1 MGPALFSLRCVN
13 QRPAGINA
21 SAGRL
26 RVALVPIYSFTHLL
40 IYRLKHWLVKSE
52 PEAYSWATFVQEDG
66 TAWTGVRNYQARNNL
81 NLMQPGDLVLF
92 YHSVSEKA
100 IVGLAEV
107 AALAHPDATAEAGSP
122 WVAVPLR
129 PVQPLSRPVGL
140 AQLKADARLGELAL
154 IRQSRLSV
162 LPVRPEEFDAILE
175 LGTE

>member
-1 MGPALFSLRCVN
+1 M
-13 QRPAGINA
+13 
-21 SAGRL
+21 
-26 RVALVPIYSFTHLL
+26 
-40 IYRLKHWLVKSE
+40 KHWLVKSE

-107 AALAHPDATAEAGSP
+107 AALAVPDATAETGSP

-129 PVQPLSRPVGL
+129 PVQLRARPVGL
-140 AQLKADARLGELAL
+140 ARLKADARLGELAL

-175 LGTE
+175 LGAE

>member
-1 MGPALFSLRCVN
+1 LRPALFSLWCVN

-26 RVALVPIYSFTHLL
+26 HVAPIHHSPFANSLLV
-40 IYRLKHWLVKSE
+40 LKHWLVKSE

-100 IVGLAEV
+100 VVGLAEV
-107 AALAHPDATAEAGSP
+107 AALAIPDATAEAGSP

-129 PVQPLSRPVGL
+129 PVQLLARPVGL
-140 AQLKADARLGELAL
+140 AQLKADVRLGELAL

-175 LGTE
+175 LGAE

>member
-1 MGPALFSLRCVN
+1 MPVPA
-13 QRPAGINA
+13 
-21 SAGRL
+21 
-26 RVALVPIYSFTHLL
+26 VAVFAPFTHSS
-40 IYRLKHWLVKSE
+40 IHCLKHWLVKSE

-107 AALAHPDATAEAGSP
+107 AALAVPDVTAETGSP

-129 PVQPLSRPVGL
+129 PVQLLARPVGL
-140 AQLKADARLGELAL
+140 ARLKADVRLGELAL

-175 LGTE
+175 LGAE